1 MIDFYI
7 FTKIL
12 LPRGMIIFGLIFGG
26 IGLAYQII
34 FPLRAH
40 SYVNSKMVMI
50 FYFVTG
56 KRLY

>member
-1 MIDFYI
+1 
-7 FTKIL
+7 
-12 LPRGMIIFGLIFGG
+12 MIIFGLIFGG

-56 KRLY
+56 KGLFVLSLLSNEN